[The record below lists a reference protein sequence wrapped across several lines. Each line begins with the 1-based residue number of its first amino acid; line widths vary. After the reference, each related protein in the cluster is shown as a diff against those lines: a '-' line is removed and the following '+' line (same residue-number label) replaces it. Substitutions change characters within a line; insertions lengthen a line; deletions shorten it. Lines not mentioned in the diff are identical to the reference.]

1 MPQSH
6 NGISK
11 IRSVGNQYVK
21 ERDARMQG
29 FDSTTYLITYLYISF
44 VD

>member
-1 MPQSH
+1 MAQFH

-11 IRSVGNQYVK
+11 IRSAGNQ

-29 FDSTTYLITYLYISF
+29 YDSTTYLITDPDISF